1 MELINC
7 LEWTT
12 SMKERF
18 NAPVNMGEEYDVKIE
33 NTDRDGDGIA
43 VSTVCD
49 FCIRAPKVGDEV
61 KIR

>member
-1 MELINC
+1 
-7 LEWTT
+7 
-12 SMKERF
+12 MKERF